1 MKTMIA
7 GAILLST
14 SAMAHDTHFSTDT
27 CDIDLHSGLTIEN
40 DVISFNK
47 KGKTL
52 YQLINDEQLIID
64 NKTIN
69 LTAKQQ
75 AVVAQYSREIRGL
88 VPEVKSIAI
97 DAIELASEGVNL
109 AFDEL
114 LGAGNKVGADL
125 SKQLYTLKEDVESRF
140 DVNHFAIDEHGNLDA
155 DFLGEDFEQ
164 KIENIVEETVQNSMG
179 TLLIAVGQELLLAG
193 GDMDAFEEKMEQFGE
208 QVEYEMESRAEV
220 IEQKAEGLC
229 KSVESIDRLEEQ
241 LKRMVNE
248 MPQLD
253 VITVQNSDRKKA

>member
-7 GAILLST
+7 GAVLLST
-14 SAMAHDTHFSTDT
+14 SAMAHDTHFSTDS
-27 CDIDLHSGLTIEN
+27 CDIDLNSGLSIQN
-40 DVISFNK
+40 DVISFSK
-47 KGKTL
+47 KGDTL
-52 YQLINDEQLIID
+52 YQLINDQQLVIND
-64 NKTIN
+64 KTIV
-69 LTAKQQ
+69 LTTEQQ
-75 AVVAQYSREIRGL
+75 AVVTQYSREIRGL

-125 SKQLYTLKEDVESRF
+125 SQQLNTLKDDVESNF
-140 DVNHFAIDEHGNLDA
+140 DVNRFAIDEHGSLDA

-193 GDMDAFEEKMEQFGE
+193 GNMDAFEEKMEKFGE

-229 KSVESIDRLEEQ
+229 KSVESIDQLEEQ
-241 LKRMVNE
+241 LKRLVAE

-253 VITVQNSDRKKA
+253 VITVQSSDRKKA